1 MISKGLLKVLIV
13 CFWTSILYLTL
24 MLIVPFVMFPMNEE
38 FKSLNSN
45 PIFIFVNFLLSIPF
59 LFLFLYSVYFF
70 YKYDKYSKSGVY
82 FLLFHMVYS
91 LIYFY
96 KVIWKRKR
104 SLENSY
110 QKEVILGNRIH
121 IENEIIEDN
130 F

>member
-13 CFWTSILYLTL
+13 FFWISVVYLTL
-24 MLIVPFVMFPMNEE
+24 MFIFPFVILPMSDE

-45 PIFIFVNFLLSIPF
+45 PFLISINLLLSMPF
-59 LFLFLYSVYFF
+59 LFLFFYSVYFF

-82 FLLFHMVYS
+82 FLFFHMLYS

-96 KVIWKRKR
+96 KIIWKRKR
-104 SLENSY
+104 ALVNSY
-110 QKEVILGNRIH
+110 KQEVVLGNRIH